1 MLHPRFLA
9 RLLVSSSLIVSLP
22 FACETFAADMASPS
36 FSSQTDTSG
45 ISRVPGEQPANSAPT
60 LEIAPQP
67 ADNPP
72 ARIEVPDSREFRKSQ
87 DLASRD
93 RNSIREDA
101 DHAHNP
107 YIGISVE
114 YSTHCYAGAEEH
126 GFEVMNVYP
135 GSPAARAG
143 LQARTS
149 STPMGDLGAL
159 GSILFLPVSVIT
171 MPLLRRSGALGEFGD
186 LIVAVDDQRVRSKGE
201 LVTMLHHLKPGD
213 TTYLTVIRPIPGG
226 SHKTMRIALHIDREV
241 DANGN
246 PYPAA
251 SSKECR
257 VNRAAC
263 RPAFDPMLRKPFE
276 APAKDGT
283 HSPDTESA
291 AN

>member
-1 MLHPRFLA
+1 MCHPRFLA

-22 FACETFAADMASPS
+22 FACETFAADIAAAPS
-36 FSSQTDTSG
+36 FASQTDTGG
-45 ISRVPGEQPANSAPT
+45 ISSVPTKQPGGATT

-67 ADNPP
+67 ADHPP
-72 ARIEVPDSREFRKSQ
+72 ARSEVPDARAFRKSE
-87 DLASRD
+87 DLASRT
-93 RNSIREDA
+93 RNSLRETSDR
-101 DHAHNP
+101 DHNP
-107 YIGISVE
+107 YLGISVE

-143 LQARTS
+143 LQARTP

-159 GSILFLPVSVIT
+159 GSLLTFPVSLILA
-171 MPLLRRSGALGEFGD
+171 PSLRRSGALGEFGD

-201 LVTMLHHLKPGD
+201 LLTALGHLKPGD
-213 TTYLTVIRPIPGG
+213 TTYFTVIRPIPGG

-241 DANGN
+241 DALGN
-246 PYPAA
+246 PYPDKACKA
-251 SSKECR
+251 
-257 VNRAAC
+257 NPHHC
-263 RPAFDPMLRKPFE
+263 RPAPDPMLRKPFE
-276 APAKDGT
+276 APANDGT

>member
-9 RLLVSSSLIVSLP
+9 RLLVSCSLIVSLP

-36 FSSQTDTSG
+36 FSSQTDSSG

-72 ARIEVPDSREFRKSQ
+72 ARTEVPDSREFRKSQ

-114 YSTHCYAGAEEH
+114 YSTHCYSNAEEH
-126 GFEVMNVYP
+126 GFEITTVIP

-143 LQARTS
+143 LQATTP
-149 STPMGDLGAL
+149 STPMGELKDIA
-159 GSILFLPVSVIT
+159 SILFFPVAFYTV
-171 MPLLRRSGALGEFGD
+171 PLLRRSGALGMDGD
-186 LIVAVDDQRVRSKGE
+186 LIVAIDDQRVRSKGE
-201 LVTMLHHLKPGD
+201 FLKVLKNLKPGD
-213 TTYLTVIRPIPGG
+213 TTYFTVIRPIPGG
-226 SHKTMRIALHIDREV
+226 SHQTLRIALHITREV
-241 DANGN
+241 DGLGNLLPDKACKAN
-246 PYPAA
+246 PHHCLPEPDPLFR
-251 SSKECR
+251 KL
-257 VNRAAC
+257 
-263 RPAFDPMLRKPFE
+263 FD
-276 APAKDGT
+276 APARVGW
-283 HSPDTESA
+283 HMPATESA